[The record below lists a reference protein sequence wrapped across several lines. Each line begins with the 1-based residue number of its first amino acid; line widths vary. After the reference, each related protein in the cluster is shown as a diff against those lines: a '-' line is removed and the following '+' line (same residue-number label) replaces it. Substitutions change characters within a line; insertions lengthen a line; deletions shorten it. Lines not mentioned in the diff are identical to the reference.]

1 MLKKIIFMGTPYFAV
16 PILKS
21 LNQNG
26 YPISVVYTQPPQKS
40 HRGQKINK
48 SPIQSLSE
56 TLNIEFRTPDH
67 LKNNQEE
74 KNFLKK
80 LDADIAVVVAYGQ
93 IIPSNFLNLAKK
105 GFINIHASLLPKW
118 RGAAPIQRSIMNLD
132 KETGISIMKIA
143 EKLDTGPICNS
154 YSLEL
159 LENENTE
166 SLSNRLSLFAAEKI
180 PNNID
185 DILEDKAVFKKQ
197 DNLKATYANKIL
209 KSEGKIDW
217 NNSADN
223 IIGKIN
229 GLYPNPSAWFIYNGE
244 RYKILKAEVSD
255 KKGEI
260 GSVLG
265 DYLEVGCSDKSI
277 KILEI
282 QRQGKLPQK
291 NGEFMIG
298 SQIKKG
304 SSLKNE

>member
-21 LNQNG
+21 LYQNG

-132 KETGISIMKIA
+132 KETGISIMKIV

-197 DNLKATYANKIL
+197 DNVKATYANKIL

-291 NGEFMIG
+291 ISEFMLG

>member
-21 LNQNG
+21 LYQNG

-132 KETGISIMKIA
+132 KETGISIMKIV

-197 DNLKATYANKIL
+197 DNVKATYAKKIL

-244 RYKILKAEVSD
+244 RYKILKAEVFD

-291 NGEFMIG
+291 ISEFMLG
-298 SQIKKG
+298 CQIKKG

>member
-21 LNQNG
+21 LYQNG

-80 LDADIAVVVAYGQ
+80 LDADIAVVVAYGK

-132 KETGISIMKIA
+132 KETGISIMKIV

-197 DNLKATYANKIL
+197 DNVKATYANKIL

-217 NNSADN
+217 SNSADN

-291 NGEFMIG
+291 INEFMLG

>member
-1 MLKKIIFMGTPYFAV
+1 MVKKIIFMGTPYFAV
-16 PILKS
+16 PVLKS
-21 LNQNG
+21 LYQNG

-56 TLNIEFRTPDH
+56 TLNIEFRTPTH

-80 LDADIAVVVAYGQ
+80 LDADIAVVVAYGK

-132 KETGISIMKIA
+132 KETGISIMKIV

-197 DNLKATYANKIL
+197 DNVKATYANKIL

-217 NNSADN
+217 SNSADN

-291 NGEFMIG
+291 ISEFMIG

>member
-21 LNQNG
+21 LYQNG

-132 KETGISIMKIA
+132 KETGISIMKIV

-197 DNLKATYANKIL
+197 DNVKATYANKIL

-217 NNSADN
+217 SNSADN

-229 GLYPNPSAWFIYNGE
+229 GLYPSPSAWFIYNGE

-291 NGEFMIG
+291 ISEFMIG